1 MTTIVRTRARKQPA
15 DVRREEVLD
24 AAVRVFARE
33 SFRGAGT
40 AEIAREAGI
49 AEPTIYRHFG
59 SKRDLY
65 VAALR
70 RCCEIVGASFQRCQ
84 DEHEDAVDALL
95 AMVMWYEQ
103 SIREDPAYLL
113 LRMRAEGETNDA
125 DVREALATAYSGLVE
140 NVAELVRRGQR
151 QGVFNQSVTPHGA
164 AWLFMGMGQVAD
176 LTLML
181 GMDGTA
187 AEKCFNDLGQLFW
200 QVMVEPSELP
210 RVWAQVQRRTFEER

>member
-1 MTTIVRTRARKQPA
+1 MTTIVRPRARKQPA

-59 SKRDLY
+59 SKRELY
-65 VAALR
+65 LAALD
-70 RCCEIVGASFQRCQ
+70 RCCEIVGSSFQQFQ
-84 DEHEDAVDALL
+84 DENEDALDALM
-95 AMVMWYEQ
+95 AMIEWYDH
-103 SIREDPAYLL
+103 SIRENPAYLL
-113 LRMRAEGETNDA
+113 LRMRAEGETNDE
-125 DVREALATAYSGLVE
+125 DVRQALATAYSALVE
-140 NVAELVRRGQR
+140 SVAALIHRGQE
-151 QGVFNQSVTPHGA
+151 QGVFRKTVAPQGA

-181 GMDGTA
+181 GMEGDA
-187 AEKCFNDLGQLFW
+187 AQKCFNQLGRIFW
-200 QVMVEPSELP
+200 EVIVEPEALP
-210 RVWAQVQRRTFEER
+210 RVWAQVHQWGAHPA